1 MKFSQR
7 LKELRIKTGLT
18 QSELAKELGMTART
32 LQNYEMGSCYP
43 RKRETV
49 QKIADF
55 FGIAVGELIG
65 NDDVYICD
73 TSKAD
78 SIIGTLSGLFAGG
91 TLSEEDKEKV
101 MLAVNE
107 LYARS
112 LEKNREKTHEGQ
124 D

>member
-1 MKFSQR
+1 MKFSEK
-7 LKELRIKTGLT
+7 LKQLRINKGLT
-18 QSELAKELGMTART
+18 QSELAKSLGMTSRT

-55 FGIAVGELIG
+55 FSVPVGELMG
-65 NDDVYICD
+65 NEDAYIYD
-73 TSKAD
+73 ASNAD
-78 SIIGTLSGLFAGG
+78 SIIGTLNGLFAGG
-91 TLSEEDKEKV
+91 TLSEEDKQKV

-112 LEKNREKTHEGQ
+112 LEKNR
-124 D
+124 